1 MDAGLVN
8 YPHFALLR
16 REPMARRTAQ
26 PPAEVPLFLTM
37 PREETSHKITE
48 RIESGIEL
56 KSRSIRDHQTFQ
68 DTQRSY
74 WTWSEYNEEMLRQ
87 MFTSPKIAEEY
98 GGFGGI
104 FAIGREPSLGEQI
117 ADLHRSIDSKVRK
130 LTSVQERLE
139 LLPLSAGMGQPPP
152 LSKASPAVAS
162 GKVFVVHGHDE
173 GVRETVARFI
183 GHLGLTPI
191 ILHEQASQGRTI
203 VEKLERHG
211 DVGYAVVLLTP
222 DDVGGTDPAKLQPR
236 ARQNVILELG
246 YFLGRLGR
254 DRVCG
259 LYRGELE
266 LPSDYMGV
274 IYIRFDSGGGWRL
287 SLAKELKAADF
298 DVDMNKAL

>member
-1 MDAGLVN
+1 
-8 YPHFALLR
+8 
-16 REPMARRTAQ
+16 MARRTAQ
-26 PPAEVPLFLTM
+26 PPAEVPLSLTM
-37 PREETSHKITE
+37 PREEASHKIAE
-48 RIESGIEL
+48 RIEGGTEINT
-56 KSRSIRDHQTFQ
+56 RPMRDSQTFH
-68 DTQRSY
+68 DAQRSY

-98 GGFGGI
+98 RRSFGVV
-104 FAIGREPSLGEQI
+104 ALTRELYLEEEI
-117 ADLHRSIDSKVRK
+117 EALHRSIDDKIRR
-130 LTSVQERLE
+130 LTSVSERLE
-139 LLPLSAGMGQPPP
+139 LIPLAPGVGQAAP
-152 LSKASPAVAS
+152 LSKASLSVAS

-173 GVRETVARFI
+173 GARETVARFI
-183 GHLGLTPI
+183 GNLGLAPI

-222 DDVGGTDPAKLQPR
+222 DDVGGTDPARLQPR

-254 DRVCG
+254 IRVCA

-274 IYIRFDSGGGWRL
+274 IYIPFDSGGGWRL
-287 SLAKELKAADF
+287 SLAKELRAADF